1 MSKIEQVTV
10 ALPAEE
16 LESVRAAIDAGEY
29 ASTGEIMREALRLW
43 EDRRFLREREI
54 ARIRKACEE
63 GVASGN
69 AGPLD
74 VEQIKRD
81 GRVRLAAMQKR
92 SSA

>member
-1 MSKIEQVTV
+1 MSKIEQVTI

-29 ASTGEIMREALRLW
+29 ASTGEIVREALRLW

-54 ARIRKACEE
+54 ARIRNACEE
-63 GVASGN
+63 GLASGN

-74 VEQIKRD
+74 IEDIIREAQAELDSEKKVV
-81 GRVRLAAMQKR
+81 GG
-92 SSA
+92 